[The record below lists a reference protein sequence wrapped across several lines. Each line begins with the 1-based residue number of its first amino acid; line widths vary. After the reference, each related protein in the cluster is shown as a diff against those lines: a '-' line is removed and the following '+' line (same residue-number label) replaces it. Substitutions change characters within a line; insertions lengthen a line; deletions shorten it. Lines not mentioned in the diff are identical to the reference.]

1 MTAPDIRFT
10 GSIPANYD
18 KYLGPVFF
26 EPYALDAAARLPK
39 TAKRV
44 LEVACGTGIVTRRL
58 RAAMRPDAHS
68 TATDLSPAMVEYA
81 RSRMPGAAGVE
92 FRPADAMALP
102 FPDASFDAVV
112 CQFGVMFVPDKAVA
126 FAEMRR
132 VLAPGGTLIFS
143 VWDSLAVNPTSRLA
157 RETVVK
163 LFPVDPPD
171 FITIPFGYFNV
182 GLITGLLT
190 AAGFGSVK
198 SERVAKEMHSPT
210 ARDLATGFATGTP
223 LATGI
228 AERPLVPAVR
238 VIDEIAKAIGAQ
250 FGDTP
255 VHAPMLAIVFTAS
268 TRTGG

>member
-1 MTAPDIRFT
+1 MTSPDIRFT

-58 RAAMRPDAHS
+58 REAMRPDAHF

-102 FPDASFDAVV
+102 FPDASFDALV

-143 VWDSLAVNPTSRLA
+143 VWDSLAVNPASRLGA
-157 RETVVK
+157 RDGREA
-163 LFPVDPPD
+163 LPGGSAGFHHDPIRLLRCRSDHRPPD
-171 FITIPFGYFNV
+171 RRRLQRHKGRTRREGDAFANGARSRDRIRDRH
-182 GLITGLLT
+182 
-190 AAGFGSVK
+190 A
-198 SERVAKEMHSPT
+198 
-210 ARDLATGFATGTP
+210 ARDGH
-223 LATGI
+223 
-228 AERPLVPAVR
+228 R
-238 VIDEIAKAIGAQ
+238 GAARRC
-250 FGDTP
+250 P
-255 VHAPMLAIVFTAS
+255 RNV
-268 TRTGG
+268 